1 MKKVLIFVLS
11 AQIPPWHTMIQ
22 QAMETWDSEPLEGTE
37 TIYYSGA
44 PEKPHEERALYFPVE
59 EDYKTMGYKDLL
71 AYAWAMEN
79 REWDYMAR
87 AHSSCYVHKARL
99 LEEVQTLPDTGVFRG
114 IEIGPTIT
122 SGTGERNWLWGGC
135 HFIMSRDVIAAMLR
149 ESKRWKHN
157 IMEDAAMS
165 ELVQDCGFKLDG
177 GGKSCS
183 INKTPRGWNCITY
196 GGNVPSF
203 DFSDFA
209 EVARLT
215 DQYFFRVKCDADRAV
230 DADVMR
236 LLKQHLPA

>member
-79 REWDYMAR
+79 REWDYM
-87 AHSSCYVHKARL
+87 
-99 LEEVQTLPDTGVFRG
+99 
-114 IEIGPTIT
+114 
-122 SGTGERNWLWGGC
+122 
-135 HFIMSRDVIAAMLR
+135 SRDVVAAWLR
-149 ESKRWKHN
+149 ESARWHHEW
-157 IMEDAAMS
+157 MEDVAMS
-165 ELVQDCGFKLDG
+165 ELTQDCGFSLDP

-183 INKTPRGWNCITY
+183 INKTEHGWNCITY
-196 GGNVPSF
+196 GGSVPSF

-209 EVARLT
+209 EVSRLT